1 MHSWA
6 LVFQYSRPNRPYKRA
21 KNKNMLT
28 SRHIMKGPRRFHF
41 QLTSVAQLLR
51 GVYIRKLALARV
63 SYPDEFF
70 ISYRVYI
77 MTGSFHVSLFEGT
90 LRVDKIH
97 VRFKITNIMHALP
110 VPVYQQTDFTP
121 KLVVISRSHDTVTGF
136 HTGLKCSPQYNNWG
150 ELTPG

>member
-1 MHSWA
+1 M
-6 LVFQYSRPNRPYKRA
+6 
-21 KNKNMLT
+21 
-28 SRHIMKGPRRFHF
+28 
-41 QLTSVAQLLR
+41 
-51 GVYIRKLALARV
+51 RKLASARV
-63 SYPDEFF
+63 SLRDDFF

-77 MTGSFHVSLFEGT
+77 MTGSFHVSLLEGT

-97 VRFKITNIMHALP
+97 ISFKITNIMHALP

>member
-1 MHSWA
+1 
-6 LVFQYSRPNRPYKRA
+6 
-21 KNKNMLT
+21 
-28 SRHIMKGPRRFHF
+28 
-41 QLTSVAQLLR
+41 
-51 GVYIRKLALARV
+51 
-63 SYPDEFF
+63 
-70 ISYRVYI
+70 
-77 MTGSFHVSLFEGT
+77 MTGSFHVSLLEGT

-121 KLVVISRSHDTVTGF
+121 FFLHDTVMGF